1 MCVWGQRRVKEMVL
15 TPPPPPRT
23 FVFPRYV
30 RNNGVREE
38 FEAELEAKAA
48 KAKAEAEA
56 VAQRNQADADVASAK
71 QAVLDCVSAFDG
83 DPFALFSM
91 AVSQA
96 TEFVSGN
103 LYVAHVTEPD
113 LPLPDPDAPEEE
125 AEAEPEAEPE
135 AAEEGAEG
143 EEEEGEPAPI
153 VFDYSSRVL
162 EYVARSAGAG
172 VEKDFV
178 LARPPTP
185 EDEEA
190 EPEASPLTFQVL
202 DGDEDV
208 LDVPNVLYEDRIRF
222 FRGFPRLG
230 AYYVT
235 AAKTSTGEKKALL
248 CCDSMLPAHSG
259 APLPDD
265 QKEFLGALAE
275 AIGSSL
281 DKHHQQRTE
290 ALKEK
295 KSQGQWEELA
305 KQLQEISEQV
315 SSEIAEDADEMDKL
329 KMVQKKHQRSFAA
342 IKDSIAKAKAQL
354 ALEIVSHSAPPP
366 NTFRVLRAAA
376 CFLGE
381 APEALTSWRK
391 LRLSAGDIADQ
402 LIALSSVELDEAQ
415 AKLVRAHLRGTDA
428 SQLEGETPIRNAGN
442 LLLKLISEGLLLAAA
457 GVQIREREEAEN
469 AAGSDDG
476 EAEAAEE

>member
-1 MCVWGQRRVKEMVL
+1 M
-15 TPPPPPRT
+15 
-23 FVFPRYV
+23 
-30 RNNGVREE
+30 RED

-48 KAKAEAEA
+48 AAKAEAEA
-56 VAQRNQADADVASAK
+56 GAQRDQAAADVAAAK
-71 QAVLDCVSAFDG
+71 KAVLDCVSAFDG

-103 LYVAHVTEPD
+103 LYIAHVTEPD

-125 AEAEPEAEPE
+125 PEAEAEPEPEPE
-135 AAEEGAEG
+135 AGEGVEG
-143 EEEEGEPAPI
+143 EEGEEGEPAPI

-178 LARPPTP
+178 LGRPPSP

-190 EPEASPLTFQVL
+190 EPEASALTFQVL

-230 AYYVT
+230 AYYAA
-235 AAKTSTGEKKALL
+235 AAKTSTGEKKALV

-259 APLPDD
+259 APLSGE
-265 QKEFLGALAE
+265 QKEFLNALA
-275 AIGSSL
+275 AAVGCAL
-281 DKHHQQRTE
+281 DRQHLQRAE

-295 KSQGQWEELA
+295 KSQGAWEELG

-329 KMVQKKHQRSFAA
+329 KMTQKKHQRSFGA
-342 IKDSIAKAKAQL
+342 IKDSVAKVKAQL
-354 ALEIVSHSAPPP
+354 ALEITSHSCPPP

-376 CFLGE
+376 CLLGE
-381 APEALTSWRK
+381 APDALASWRK
-391 LRLSAGDIADQ
+391 LRLSAGDMADQ
-402 LIALSSVELDEAQ
+402 LVALDTVKLDEDS

-428 SQLEGETPIRNAGN
+428 SQLEAETPISNAGN
-442 LLLKLISEGLLLAAA
+442 LLLKLISEGLLLSAASQ
-457 GVQIREREEAEN
+457 QIREREEAAN
-469 AAGSDDG
+469 AAEAEDG
-476 EAEAAEE
+476 EDEAAAE